1 MHLCFPVGGWPSCS
15 SYILGGHVS
24 HRRAPATDVVGV
36 RRFWSQSLNPARTQ
50 HSACKRLLQ
59 GAGRGPS
66 RMDGRRGHTREP
78 HPHKTISEKQ
88 LLLPAIPHEILIV
101 TSLEN
106 ARSSSEKSTRLG
118 TLQHIP
124 DDEHG
129 PLRGS
134 VGSLPAAVV
143 SDATVQFEA
152 TNKLTNVSRSGS
164 QSISRFFTIRH
175 TASEPLL
182 RSLYTGFLFV

>member
-36 RRFWSQSLNPARTQ
+36 RRFWSQSLNPVRTQ

-78 HPHKTISEKQ
+78 HPHKPYQRAVASAGHPTRNPYRHVAGKCTF
-88 LLLPAIPHEILIV
+88 ILREVDPFGNSTAHPGRRAWAPEGICGI
-101 TSLEN
+101 
-106 ARSSSEKSTRLG
+106 SSSCCRL
-118 TLQHIP
+118 
-124 DDEHG
+124 
-129 PLRGS
+129 
-134 VGSLPAAVV
+134 
-143 SDATVQFEA
+143 
-152 TNKLTNVSRSGS
+152 
-164 QSISRFFTIRH
+164 
-175 TASEPLL
+175 
-182 RSLYTGFLFV
+182 